1 MLTATTDRIKLCNSS
16 VSNVYIYFIYICT
29 YIFHIYTYISYMHIY
44 FIYIH
49 IYFIYIQIYFIYI
62 HIYEIYICTYIYEFV
77 MKPWRM
83 LPMGEKLSL
92 NLSCSFKVLDCQTTL
107 YLLQVDSIVSEYFC

>member
-29 YIFHIYTYISYMHIY
+29 YIFHIYIYISY
-44 FIYIH
+44 IYIYISY
-49 IYFIYIQIYFIYI
+49 IYKYISYIYIYMKYIYV
-62 HIYEIYICTYIYEFV
+62 YIYEFV